1 MTLIE
6 KLIKELN
13 SFAWS
18 DTCDKENVDLIMND
32 ALRTEIELSNK
43 HIHTKED
50 VIEAFSQGISAEIN
64 FDKEYHGEYFENYY
78 NKTFKKNKQL

>member
-6 KLIKELN
+6 KLIKELT
-13 SFAWS
+13 SFAWA
-18 DTCDKENVDLIMND
+18 DTYDEENVNLIIND
-32 ALRTEIELSNK
+32 VLHTEIELSNK
-43 HIHTKED
+43 YIHTKED

-78 NKTFKKNKQL
+78 NKTFKNK